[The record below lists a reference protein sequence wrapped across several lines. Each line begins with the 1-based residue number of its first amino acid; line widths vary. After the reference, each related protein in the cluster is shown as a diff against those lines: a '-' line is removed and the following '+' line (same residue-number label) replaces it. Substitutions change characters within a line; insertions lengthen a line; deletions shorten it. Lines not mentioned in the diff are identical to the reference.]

1 MVIDS
6 DADTITLTHTARSRS
21 GFALG
26 AVMASEWI
34 SETNKRGILTLDDY
48 LNETFGE

>member
-1 MVIDS
+1 MIFDS
-6 DADTITLTHTARSRS
+6 DADTITLTHTARSRA

-26 AVMASEWI
+26 AVMAAEWI
-34 SETNKRGILTLDDY
+34 KDTGRRGVLTLDDY